1 MNTMR
6 IVISSILAL
15 LLIFGA
21 IKIAQNLINSNQKEE
36 PVENEIITPVSVI
49 QIENKTIPVSI
60 SSNGH
65 LVPKNRLQVFAEVSG
80 IFESSSH
87 TFKPGSYFQKDDVL
101 LRINDDEH
109 VANLKSL
116 KSSLFNQI
124 VLFLP
129 DLKLDYPESYP
140 AWAKYVAEFDIE
152 ENVAALPKPVTE
164 KEKLFIIGRGI
175 NSTYYNIANLEERE
189 SKYTILAPFSG
200 VLTEAN
206 VQPGTLVRNGQKLA
220 ELVSSGSFEM
230 EVNLNISMLE
240 LIKIGQ
246 KVRLQNLDGSRN
258 WNGKVV
264 RIDGRVDQASQTIK
278 VFIALSGRGLK
289 EGMFLEA
296 QIDIQNFENA
306 VELDRNLLIN
316 NQSIFVVS
324 DTVLNLRDV
333 DPVFFDKETVIV
345 QNIPDGA
352 KILSKAIPGAFD
364 GMRVEILEF

>member
-1 MNTMR
+1 MR
-6 IVISSILAL
+6 IVISSILAI

-21 IKIAQNLINSNQKEE
+21 ITIARNFINSNQKEE
-36 PVENEIITPVSVI
+36 PIEKEIVTPVSVI
-49 QIENKTIPVSI
+49 QIENSTIPVSI

-65 LVPKNRLQVFAEVSG
+65 LAPKNRLQVFAEVSG
-80 IFESSSH
+80 IFETSSN
-87 TFKPGSYFQKDDVL
+87 TFKPGSYFQKNDL
-101 LRINDDEH
+101 LLKINSDEH
-109 VANLKSL
+109 AANLKSL

-129 DLKLDYPESYP
+129 DLKLDYRDSYP

-152 ENVAALPKPVTE
+152 KNIAPLPEPVSE

-175 NSTYYNIANLEERE
+175 FSTYYNIANLQERN
-189 SKYTILAPFSG
+189 SKYSITAPFSG
-200 VLTEAN
+200 ILTEAN

-220 ELVSSGSFEM
+220 ELVSSTSFEM

-246 KVRLQNLDGSRN
+246 KVKLQNLDGSRS
-258 WNGKVV
+258 WDGKVI

-278 VFIALSGRGLK
+278 VFIALSGRNLK

-306 VELDRNLLIN
+306 IELDRNLLIN
-316 NQSIFVVS
+316 NQSIFAVS
-324 DTVLNLRDV
+324 DTVLNSIDV

-345 QNIPDGA
+345 QNIPDGT